1 MISLN
6 YVLFFTHYYS
16 LLQIGDELVIVFE
29 IEENNQH
36 GKR

>member
-1 MISLN
+1 MVSLN
-6 YVLFFTHYYS
+6 EVLFLTHYYS

-29 IEENNQH
+29 TEENNQH